1 MDNSYGFNATDTDIK
16 EGEGERE
23 GEGNNSFL
31 RSTDILAH
39 PLQRACKS
47 C

>member
-1 MDNSYGFNATDTDIK
+1 MNGYGFNTTDMDIE